1 MTMTHGGGF
10 CERHGPYDPPHT
22 TCPYCALE
30 AQQRLA
36 YGPPEAT
43 VHTAATAVE
52 PADDSDFARY
62 VAVPRLAADETEA
75 LAQDAAERLPDA
87 EDATAADGEA
97 LTVPLAWLIVKAP
110 PAHRGAVLPV
120 QPNQVI
126 GREGD
131 IRWDDPSLSRQH
143 ARFTLEPPADQPD
156 SAPLFH
162 IWPFGPTHPVYV
174 NGQPVRGAT
183 PLQENDEIRLGETL
197 FVFKV
202 LWD

>member
-1 MTMTHGGGF
+1 MSNGGGF
-10 CERHGPYDPPHT
+10 CERHGPFDPPHT

-43 VHTAATAVE
+43 AQAGAVDVQTE
-52 PADDSDFARY
+52 NDDFARHV
-62 VAVPRLAADETEA
+62 VAPRPPANETEV
-75 LAQDAAERLPDA
+75 LPEDAANRTENVTD
-87 EDATAADGEA
+87 ADGEA
-97 LTVPLAWLIVKAP
+97 ATLPLAWLIVKAP
-110 PAHRGAVLPV
+110 PEQRGAVLPV
-120 QPNQVI
+120 RPNHVI

-131 IRWDDPSLSRQH
+131 IHWDDPRLSRQH
-143 ARFTLEPPADQPD
+143 ARFTLETPADAPEGP
-156 SAPLFH
+156 PLFH
-162 IWPFGPTHPVYV
+162 IWPFGPTNPVFV

>member
-1 MTMTHGGGF
+1 MSDGGGF
-10 CERHGPYDPPHT
+10 CERHGPFDPPHT

-43 VHTAATAVE
+43 ARSAAVAVE
-52 PADDSDFARY
+52 TGDDSDFARY
-62 VAVPRLAADETEA
+62 VAAPRPSADVTEV
-75 LAQDAAERLPDA
+75 LPEDAAERLA
-87 EDATAADGEA
+87 NTEDATDADGEA
-97 LTVPLAWLIVKAP
+97 LALPLAWLIVKAP
-110 PAHRGAVLPV
+110 PEERGTVLPV

-131 IRWDDPSLSRQH
+131 IRWADPRLSRQH
-143 ARFTLEPPADQPD
+143 ARFTLEAPADAPD
-156 SAPLFH
+156 GPPLFH
-162 IWPFGPTHPVYV
+162 VWPFGPTNPVYV
-174 NGQPVRGAT
+174 NGEPVRGAT

>member
-1 MTMTHGGGF
+1 MSQGGGF
-10 CERHGPYDPPHT
+10 CEKHGPFDPPHT

-43 VHTAATAVE
+43 AHGSATAVE
-52 PADDSDFARY
+52 TTDDDFARY
-62 VAVPRLAADETEA
+62 IVAPRSSVDATEGMA
-75 LAQDAAERLPDA
+75 EDAA
-87 EDATAADGEA
+87 EDATAADEDA
-97 LTVPLAWLIVKAP
+97 LVMPLAWLIVKTP
-110 PAHRGAVLPV
+110 PARRGTVLPV

-131 IRWDDPSLSRQH
+131 IRWDDASLSRQH
-143 ARFTLEPPADQPD
+143 ARFTLEAPADASD
-156 SAPLFH
+156 GPLCFH
-162 IWPFGPTHPVYV
+162 VWPFGPADPVYV
-174 NGQPVRGAT
+174 NGEPVRGAT